1 MEPFQHFSNSLF
13 QPRFVFKSIRHTHTH
28 TPSQDELVEYHMKHG
43 RFPEEEVKVTKRP
56 WTDIV
61 VLMWLA
67 MVGAPALLSGLYLVW
82 IGNWLV
88 LGIIVSA
95 VILGE

>member
-1 MEPFQHFSNSLF
+1 
-13 QPRFVFKSIRHTHTH
+13 
-28 TPSQDELVEYHMKHG
+28 MKHG

-56 WTDIV
+56 WTDVV
-61 VLMWLA
+61 VLVWLA
-67 MVGAPALLSGLYLVW
+67 MVGAPALLSGLYLAW